1 VKRVKNT
8 SGDLMSE
15 QIRSFIAFD
24 IENEQVL
31 NRFSTAQKFVVET
44 GADLRLVAP
53 QNIHITIRFLGDISL
68 GMVEKIYESMK
79 KVQFTPFVIQ
89 IRGLGVF
96 PSLNYPRVV
105 WAGMTDGVTQL
116 KSIFDQLEPQ
126 ICELGFQA
134 DSHGFSPHLTI
145 ARVKSGLNKQRL
157 TELVKK
163 KGDFEFGTIQVNCL
177 KLKRSQ
183 LSPTGPTYTTVREF
197 CPDAGTK

>member
-1 VKRVKNT
+1 
-8 SGDLMSE
+8 MSE

-31 NRFSTAQKFVVET
+31 NRLSTAQKFVVET
-44 GADLRLVAP
+44 GADVRLVAP

-105 WAGMTDGVTQL
+105 WAGMTDGVT
-116 KSIFDQLEPQ
+116 S
-126 ICELGFQA
+126 
-134 DSHGFSPHLTI
+134 
-145 ARVKSGLNKQRL
+145 
-157 TELVKK
+157 
-163 KGDFEFGTIQVNCL
+163 DFY
-177 KLKRSQ
+177 SQ
-183 LSPTGPTYTTVREF
+183 
-197 CPDAGTK
+197 